1 MRLPKDFVFLSALSA
16 LPLYI
21 SAEVSKTLA
30 LIQNIFAF
38 LEKERIYRL
47 FQLIM

>member
-16 LPLYI
+16 LPLCI
-21 SAEVSKTLA
+21 SALYEKTLA

-38 LEKERIYRL
+38 LEKQRIYRL
-47 FQLIM
+47 FQFVM